1 MDLCT
6 DNGVVR
12 ATVVRFFSVCP
23 YAIPCLEELRKTSIP
38 NSTILPPPTE
48 TAMPVQL
55 ST

>member
-12 ATVVRFFSVCP
+12 ATVVRSLSVCP
-23 YAIPCLEELRKTSIP
+23 YAIPRLEELKKESIP
-38 NSTILPPPTE
+38 NSTIPPPPTE